1 MEEKKVALYPMEI
14 MGVLIQGFEQMGV
27 DGKEA
32 SFGFLSS
39 LLSDVETDLE
49 NWEMRL
55 WELVVSAYPITKRNL
70 MGSFFLFTEEVQ
82 KHAEFE
88 YRYHLKVGSAND
100 WPFFFTKTLHLGG
113 FHQNEKDT
121 KTLWEEFNNLCRQ
134 CVPVWD
140 DMHPAAQKRLEQL
153 LVEVLAL
160 NPDNRLLDFS
170 SPIENV
176 VIPPLTQEDIAYW
189 ENVANALAEDENK
202 AHLVQSVQ
210 EMVQLLRFCKCVKHC
225 HVEGYTDISPD
236 TAQVL
241 LRQCVQLV
249 TTNSPFIISEYFKM
263 VCEAGLATQA
273 LGWFRLYRDTL
284 LRPVSYGGISL
295 SKSAIHAY
303 VEMLQAPSRL
313 AVALFKAAINRQ
325 DNIIYLFLEDDS
337 TSKAVNN
344 KRFIDDL
351 FALLRNNPNEAK
363 ATAKI
368 YYNQRSSHSDYI
380 KGLVDELTK
389 DTREKVSHSTTW
401 GEWSMPEE
409 FIVKEML
416 CDDWILYYDDKGYLM
431 QAIAQAEVEDCQILQ
446 LGYGSFDLE
455 LSKQAMRKDT
465 AAFDYLSAEMQK
477 HPDIQK
483 LLKEDAR

>member
-1 MEEKKVALYPMEI
+1 MEEKKIARYPLEI
-14 MGVLIQGFEQMGV
+14 MEGLIQGFEQVGA
-27 DGKEA
+27 DSKEA
-32 SFGFLSS
+32 SFGFLDC
-39 LLSDVETDLE
+39 LMNDVENGLK

-70 MGSFFLFTEEVQ
+70 IGSVFLFTENVK

-88 YRYHLKVGSAND
+88 YRYHMKIGTAND
-100 WPFFFTKTLHLGG
+100 LPFFLTKAVHLGA
-113 FHQNEKDT
+113 FQKNEKDT
-121 KTLWEEFNNLCRQ
+121 KTLLDEFNNLCLQ

-140 DMHPAAQKRLEQL
+140 EMHPAAQKRLEQL
-153 LVEVLAL
+153 LLEVLAL
-160 NPDNRLLDFS
+160 NPDDRLLDFS

-189 ENVANALAEDENK
+189 KNLANALAEDKNK
-202 AHLVQSVQ
+202 AHLVQSVH
-210 EMVQLLRFCKCVKHC
+210 EMLQLLRFCKCVKHC
-225 HVEGYTDISPD
+225 HVEGYTDISPN

-249 TTNSPFIISEYFKM
+249 TTNSPFIITEYFKM
-263 VCEAGLATQA
+263 VCEAGLSNQA
-273 LGWFRLYRDTL
+273 LSWFHLYRDTL
-284 LRPVSYGGISL
+284 LRPESYGGTSL
-295 SKSAIHAY
+295 SRSAVHAY
-303 VEMLQAPSRL
+303 AEMLQAPSRL
-313 AVALFKAAINRQ
+313 TVALSKAA
-325 DNIIYLFLEDDS
+325 DNVLYLFLEDDAAM
-337 TSKAVNN
+337 KAVNN
-344 KRFIDDL
+344 RRFIDDL
-351 FALLRNNPNEAK
+351 FALLHNHPNEVK
-363 ATAKI
+363 ATAQV
-368 YYNQRSSHSDYI
+368 YYNQRSSHSNYI
-380 KGLVDELTK
+380 RGLVEELTK